1 MSLQELS
8 PEQLGFDLKDEVP
21 AEMTPEDEK
30 DVSKVRRRSCQH
42 IFFMDTVPVPVLLR
56 NFFFLIKSGFASLH
70 AVHRKIYLG
79 IKLYLC
85 QLK

>member
-30 DVSKVRRRSCQH
+30 DVSKVRRRSC
-42 IFFMDTVPVPVLLR
+42 
-56 NFFFLIKSGFASLH
+56 
-70 AVHRKIYLG
+70 
-79 IKLYLC
+79 
-85 QLK
+85 